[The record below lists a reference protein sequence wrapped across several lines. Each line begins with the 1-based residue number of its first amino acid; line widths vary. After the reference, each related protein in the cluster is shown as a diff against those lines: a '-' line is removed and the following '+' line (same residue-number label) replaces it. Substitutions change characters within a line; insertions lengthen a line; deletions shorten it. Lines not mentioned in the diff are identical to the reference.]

1 MRSSLSLRS
10 FPNVTVETVL
20 NMVWLTLAPSYPSQ
34 VRPLPLFSASLLQVL
49 DDVSSWFVYLI
60 CKWED
65 IELRN
70 ISDLWKR
77 NKPLLVAAFP
87 ASRSVRSF
95 PSVQTRPESIHMYE
109 GANDLL
115 NRL

>member
-1 MRSSLSLRS
+1 M
-10 FPNVTVETVL
+10 N
-20 NMVWLTLAPSYPSQ
+20 A
-34 VRPLPLFSASLLQVL
+34 
-49 DDVSSWFVYLI
+49 WFVYLI
-60 CKWED
+60 CKQKD
-65 IELRN
+65 IELLN

-95 PSVQTRPESIHMYE
+95 PSVQTRPESMHMYE

-115 NRL
+115 NRLYPINGDDTKTKNRYVGTQIGISGLPKQV